1 MATTKKRLLSLV
13 MAVVMAFS
21 LLPISVL
28 AANESD
34 VKKQTTE
41 QIVNKG
47 GTSYY
52 MANGSDGSASNYD
65 VSVTK
70 ELTATGVENEFNVKV
85 NVTYK
90 NATTT
95 TQSADAATTLI
106 IDTSGSMDYCAECGN
121 DSMEESYKWHQYCPD
136 GSGKEYV
143 RGEWVSTSK
152 YNGYYACA
160 NCGKRERNHNSELVT
175 TYECSDCGSTQSRI
189 MAAQAAACAFLDSY
203 ASGAQ
208 AGTHRYV
215 SLVTFAQSANSRDLD
230 TQTSGKQY
238 WVDVTDAT
246 ALQRAKDV
254 INGLSASGGTNTSG
268 GVMLANNLFTQK
280 SVNSQVAGIDNKF
293 AVLLTDG
300 QPTYRRDASS
310 NDVGS
315 ISKDGGNGSETS
327 SSNSRAVENTC
338 KTLVN
343 STGVDLFA
351 ISYGLS
357 GNIVNGSGT
366 TKTITSWL
374 QDDCYVGKRPADDPT
389 NPNRSDV
396 FLAGNS
402 AALNSAFSSI
412 LNSIEQSGSTGE
424 AAGDIVSGG
433 AVETKDKC
441 IGFVQFTSANGATQA
456 DGEIVWNLA
465 GAAKDT
471 TGVPEGYT
479 SYTMTY
485 KVRLDN
491 TQDGFV
497 EGQAYS
503 TGAASFTYQDAST
516 GNEYTKTSPAPIV
529 KGYLGSLVF
538 NKVSHHTVNG
548 EQQKLPGAKFTLT
561 STTAA
566 PSIIR
571 EASSSAEE
579 GHKGE
584 VLFDETIPSGYT
596 YTMKEFPAPEGYV
609 ANDSE
614 WAVTVNYGEVTITSV
629 KGDDLSEGGSVVN
642 KLAQTYKDLTLTKSW
657 YMPANPQGGESTQP
671 IYVNVYQDGGSEAF
685 ATLYLNGSTATVNN
699 CADSNVRVAA
709 TQNTTTKYWE
719 YTLTVPDN
727 NPENGGSHTYTISEP
742 TLNGFDQS
750 GSGLA
755 LINTATG
762 KTSIYVEKEWI
773 LPEGVELTLPRT
785 VQVEVLRNGESF
797 GDGGHTY
804 LDVDSSK
811 ATGNTAASLELDL
824 YDSNGEYYTYTVSE
838 ITASSYQL
846 VGITGSGS
854 AADPF
859 VITNTVANETAPVT
873 VSKTWQDAG
882 DDSKRPAAISVQL
895 LRDGAA
901 YGSAVELKGESWSHE
916 FGNLPKYSF
925 LDKDGNDTTDLSKVA
940 SVKVH
945 TYTVQELGDFDGYTS
960 SANGLTLTNTR
971 QENGA
976 ITVTKY
982 WEDGITGGHTGSVV
996 VRLNDGATYED
1007 KTLNEGNGWT
1017 ASWEGVPQYD
1027 ATGNKITYTVSEVS
1041 GPANYVPVIS
1051 YGENNES
1058 AEFVNGEASVT
1069 ITNTPNGSEDTTSVT
1084 VNKTWN
1090 HPAGYTAPGATF
1102 TLYQAKEDGSEKVA
1116 YAYPADAECT
1126 NPAENVTG
1134 SYTFTNLPK
1143 YYFEQNAETGES
1155 VAVAYVYTVVESPV
1169 TNANGDAYTSSHAV
1183 EDGQDGSRTYN
1194 FVNTITGSVSVQVS
1208 KEWIDLL
1215 AGSDSSRAAQATIQL
1230 ERSTDNA
1237 NWETMA
1243 GKTVSTNV
1251 DKTFTP
1257 WSGLEKYD
1265 ANGQL
1270 YIYRVTEQTV
1280 MGYETPVISDDL
1292 DNSANFA
1299 FEVTNKLAQSTTG
1312 AFTVTKNW
1320 VDGSAANADRPA
1332 ITLTLKQGASAYGTV
1347 TVAGDGTVAVDEG
1360 GKLSADQVSA
1370 NVNTTNNSWTV
1381 YFNGLDLYDIGAS
1394 SVTAYVYSI
1403 EEASVEGYQST
1414 TVNHENSNSALITNT
1429 LTQGVKDAT
1438 VTKIWRDPTNN
1449 HPDVT
1454 FTLSAKTASGASVT
1468 TVGGAA
1474 LPTTIVL
1481 TQDAAKANES
1491 DSDNIYLAEDADSN
1505 NWSYTVSG
1513 LPKYNDNR
1521 SEIFYTF
1528 DEPTAPAGYTKEALM
1543 KNGEVV
1549 PNAFVNIIEQEII
1562 PVAGTKAW
1570 NRTVEGD
1577 YYVPGAVEGIYVA
1590 LYRDDNQLVPES
1602 ELAEGITNPLYVT
1615 KGDGDTDALWSFSF
1629 GDLEK
1634 YDVDGDGHEYS
1645 YSVSEVYYETV
1656 EGQQVLRKVENNGSI
1671 VYGTDTYKVTY
1682 GGNNAISNAY
1692 DQPQKYWYRVDT
1704 SYTTVQSGTT
1714 VFSYSAAGT
1723 VQEFEGPGTLS
1734 VDPADYAALNGI
1746 PFEYVSANTR
1756 AFIDVKDGEDTPLEF
1771 TGDVSVTV
1779 DQINRVY
1786 VIHLEYVRTL
1796 YKLTTNYYYE
1806 GTTNEVHPST
1816 TDPGQLTGV
1825 VTDVKDY
1832 KDPGKYTA
1840 TEAFTTER
1848 KQAPAGYEI
1857 VRVTLRNGTGEV
1869 QTVEVKDGSVT
1880 FPDGG
1885 NFNSADV
1892 TVTYYYD
1899 KITAEHQ
1906 TVGAE
1911 VTFTK
1916 KGDSGETASSGSNSQ
1931 IAANAVFGLYSDA
1944 ACETLVKEISI
1955 GADGKLTITAGK
1967 GLATDLAEGS
1977 YYLKETAAPTG
1988 YVIGTETVYAIAV
2001 ASSDTS
2007 YWSNNVWYPQTTWTI
2022 TVDGGTAG
2030 NIDVVNNMLKETYS
2044 VEYYFE
2050 TGVNSNTYTQKSEY
2064 PDKTDLVIT
2073 YFDTIFS
2080 SDYELGKDGMGL
2092 VPDGYSLNE
2101 AKTGPKTLTYAMVTG
2116 DPAQKVIKLYYDLD
2130 MTQREDL
2137 SVTKSWIG
2145 EEKTATVGLY
2155 ETVDGVETL
2164 SERTD
2169 AVKTIVSN
2177 ATWSDLDEYT
2187 DGGKAITYAVYE
2199 IVANSDGTYTKV
2211 ASGDTVTIDG
2221 VKYLV
2226 SYKDNSITNRELRSV
2241 TVTKAWS
2248 DSTPDAEKAEVSLQL
2263 YAGQTQVKSN
2273 ALNMAVGDAD
2283 GVITLNTTAG
2293 YSVTYSDLYATDEQG
2308 NRLTYSV
2315 KELDASGNP
2324 VEAGK
2329 RITLGGVNF
2338 IVSYSGTTVTNTKEL
2353 GAIIVTKS
2361 FEGVSA
2367 LGGDFLITVKNG
2379 TGASAE
2385 TVALLS
2391 VDGRTVNGQQTMK
2404 PTSGDGKT
2412 APYSWYITGLP
2423 TANTYYAAESGEEIA
2438 NYTLQSGTL
2447 RSGSTTV
2454 DANKAIA
2461 LKNIYLRDTVTMTIT
2476 KDVTGDL
2483 SEQDFARNSFTFK
2496 VYEGGSLVKT
2506 VFLPKA
2512 DNSTNSADW
2521 QEEFPVNTN
2530 TTYTVVEEG
2539 GSRDGFVLKVNGGED
2554 TTAHRTLTKDV
2565 GTASVTASYTNDYDQ
2580 RFVDHNQ
2587 GSFRIEKKDAGN
2599 NNAAMAGV
2607 EFNLY
2612 TDADCKTLV
2621 QMGAGT
2627 SNKTDDEGK
2636 LTINIP
2642 ESYLTGTEQTF
2653 YLKETVPAGY
2663 VDNGTV
2669 WTVKATKPADNAGEP
2684 AVKITLND
2692 NKTFFD
2698 RVYTWLM
2705 GIEDSNWANGVLTVY
2720 NTMEE
2725 YTITVKKVDGT
2736 GAALKGAAFTLDTAA
2751 LTADSTGTVFTS
2763 GKLSYSTESMTIAE
2777 STTPAGYDGITS
2789 DILVAYDVQNGK
2801 VAGLKAADG
2810 ATLPT
2815 GVTIDGFTVTVKN
2828 TKRTVANLPVPASF
2842 SIHKVDSADATV
2854 ANDLEGVGFTL
2865 YQADGETV
2873 YKAEEKTGATGL
2885 AAFTGLQTD
2894 GTYVLKET
2902 TALEGYTASS
2912 KTWTVT
2918 VSHTTS
2924 AEEVNGDNNWQSKDI
2939 YSVSVKLNDAEQL
2952 DAQKQMTVVNT
2963 RDTGKI
2969 TVGKTS
2975 NFTGTYSIGVY
2986 TYDAEA
2992 ETKYTLVDTA
3002 ASLTINSEAQK
3013 PTADFAGLPTGT
3025 YYVKEA
3031 DAGKL
3036 HHSLQTTY
3044 TVNGAA
3050 AAVNAD
3056 GYVEVKV
3063 EKDAQIEVI
3072 CDNQYTY
3079 VPNYTTISVEKVWSD
3094 DENRDGNRPDSV
3106 TVSIADKNG
3115 SNVVKELVITKNAE
3129 GKYTSEHRFDA
3140 NGYTA
3145 PYTVTELG
3153 YTRGETFT
3161 AASDESFEYTISY
3174 LSGEGD
3180 AAKTDGTVVD
3190 GKITI
3195 TNSYEPETLVI
3206 PVVKS
3211 WSGEYA
3217 GQNIKSV
3224 TLELY
3229 ADGEPTGVVVELTAD
3244 NAVEGVRGK
3253 WFGLFES
3260 NYNAETETGYTIYR
3274 NSEGKA
3280 ITYSVKEI
3288 KLGDHTMT
3296 GNSWGY
3302 WSVTTGTSTANT
3314 ALPEGWNTD
3323 LAEDALVLTV
3333 NNRYHVPSDPYDPE
3347 DPEDPPV
3354 EIPDDPTPGG
3364 DKPVIDEEPGEEP
3377 TEIEDEP
3384 TPTGPAPKTGDV
3396 SGIWVALA
3404 SVSACGIAA
3413 LSIFG
3418 KRKKEEDQ

>member
-1 MATTKKRLLSLV
+1 MATTRKRLLSLV
-13 MAVVMAFS
+13 MAVIMAFS

-106 IDTSGSMDYCAECGN
+106 IDTSGSMDYCAECGQN
-121 DSMEESYKWHQYCPD
+121 SMEEHTEWHQYCPD

-310 NDVGS
+310 NDVDS

-396 FLAGNS
+396 FMAGNS

-497 EGQAYS
+497 EGEEYS
-503 TGAASFTYQDAST
+503 AGAASFTYQDAST

-548 EQQKLPGAKFTLT
+548 KQLLLPGAKFTLT
-561 STTAA
+561 STSTN
-566 PSIIR
+566 PSIVR
-571 EASSSAEE
+571 EATSSAEE

-629 KGDDLSEGGSVVN
+629 KGDELSDGGSVVN

-838 ITASSYQL
+838 VTASTYQL
-846 VGITGSGS
+846 VSITGEGS
-854 AADPF
+854 QAEPF
-859 VITNTVANETAPVT
+859 VITNTVANETVPVT

-882 DDSKRPAAISVQL
+882 DGSKRPAFISVQL
-895 LRDGAA
+895 LQDGAA
-901 YGSAVELKGESWSHE
+901 YGSAVELRGESWSHE

-925 LDKDGNDTTDLSKVA
+925 LDQNGKETTDLSKVV
-940 SVKVH
+940 SVKAH

-960 SANGLTLTNTR
+960 SAEGLTLTNTR
-971 QENGA
+971 QETGS

-996 VRLNDGATYED
+996 VRLNDGTAYED
-1007 KTLNEGNGWT
+1007 KTLNEGNDWT
-1017 ASWEGVPQYD
+1017 ASWENVPLFD

-1041 GPANYVPVIS
+1041 GPENYVPVIS
-1051 YGENNES
+1051 YGDNDETS
-1058 AEFVNGEASVT
+1058 AVFVNGAASVA
-1069 ITNTPNGSEDTTSVT
+1069 ITNTPDGSGETTSVT

-1090 HPAGYTAPGATF
+1090 HPSGYTAPGATF
-1102 TLYQAKEDGSEKVA
+1102 TLYQEKEDGSEKTA
-1116 YAYPADAECT
+1116 YVYPADAGCT
-1126 NPAENVTG
+1126 NPAENVTNT
-1134 SYTFTNLPK
+1134 YTFTNLPK
-1143 YYFEQNAETGES
+1143 YYFEQDEETGES
-1155 VAVAYVYTVVESPV
+1155 IAVPYRYTVVESSV
-1169 TNANGDAYTSSHAV
+1169 TNANGDAYTSSVTTETGA
-1183 EDGQDGSRTYN
+1183 DGNVIYN

-1215 AGSDSSRAAQATIQL
+1215 AGSDSSRKAQAELQL
-1230 ERSTDNA
+1230 ERSTDNV
-1237 NWETMA
+1237 NWEAMT

-1265 ANGQL
+1265 ASGRL
-1270 YIYRVTEQTV
+1270 YSYRVTEKAI

-1292 DNSANFA
+1292 DSSANFE
-1299 FEVTNKLAQSTTG
+1299 FKVTNKLAQSTTG

-1332 ITLTLKQGASAYGTV
+1332 ITLKLKQGTSVYGTV
-1347 TVAGDGTVAVDEG
+1347 TVAGNGTVTLADG
-1360 GKLSADQVSA
+1360 SKLAADQVSA

-1381 YFNGLDLYDIGAS
+1381 YFNELPLYNIGAS

-1403 EEASVEGYQST
+1403 EEASVEGYQSS

-1438 VTKIWRDPTNN
+1438 VTKLWVDPTNE

-1454 FTLSAKTASGASVT
+1454 FSLNARLASGAPVT
-1468 TVGGAA
+1468 TVDGAA

-1481 TQDAAKANES
+1481 TQDKEKANAD
-1491 DSDNIYLAEDADSN
+1491 DSDNIYLAVGAGTNE
-1505 NWSYTVSG
+1505 WSYTISG

-1528 DEPTAPAGYTKEALM
+1528 DEPTAPEGYTKKALEVEG
-1543 KNGEVV
+1543 KVV
-1549 PNAFVNIIEQEII
+1549 PNAFVNTIEQATVS
-1562 PVAGTKAW
+1562 VAGTKAW
-1570 NRTVEGD
+1570 DRTVEGD
-1577 YYVPGAVEGIYVA
+1577 YYVPGTVEGIYVA
-1590 LYRDDNQLVPES
+1590 LYRDNNQLVPES
-1602 ELAEGITNPLYVT
+1602 ELAEGVTNPLYVT

-1629 GDLEK
+1629 GNLNK
-1634 YDVDGDGHEYS
+1634 YAVDGDGHEYS

-1671 VYGTDTYKVTY
+1671 VFGNDTYDVTY
-1682 GGNNAISNAY
+1682 GENNSISNTFN
-1692 DQPQKYWYRVDT
+1692 QPQKYWYRVDT

-1714 VFSYSAAGT
+1714 IFSYSSAGT
-1723 VQEFEGPGTLS
+1723 VQEFAGPGTLS
-1734 VDPADYAALNGI
+1734 VDPADYAALKGI
-1746 PFEYVSANTR
+1746 PFEYVSDNTR

-1779 DQINRVY
+1779 DQINQVY

-1796 YKLTTNYYYE
+1796 YKLTTNYQYLTPQTIN
-1806 GTTNEVHPST
+1806 GEVTSEVYPST
-1816 TDPGQLTGV
+1816 TDPVQQTGET
-1825 VTDVKDY
+1825 TDVEKY
-1832 KDPGKYTA
+1832 VDPGKYTA
-1840 TEAFTTER
+1840 TQAFTTER
-1848 KQAPAGYEI
+1848 KSAPAGYEI
-1857 VRVTLRNGTGEV
+1857 VKVTLRNGTGEV
-1869 QTVEVKDGSVT
+1869 QTVEVKDGSIT
-1880 FPDGG
+1880 FPDRG

-1892 TVTYYYD
+1892 TVTYYYE

-1906 TVGAE
+1906 TIGDQ

-1916 KGDSGETASSGSNSQ
+1916 KGDGGEIVSSSNNNQ
-1931 IAANAVFGLYSDA
+1931 ITTNAVFGLFSDA
-1944 ACETLVKEISI
+1944 SCAKESFIKELSI
-1955 GADGKLTITAGK
+1955 GTDGKLTITAGK
-1967 GLATDLAEGS
+1967 GQTTDLGAGT

-1988 YVIGTETVYAIAV
+1988 YVIGAETVYKIVV
-2001 ASSDTS
+2001 ASNDTS
-2007 YWSNNVWYPQTTWTI
+2007 HWSGNVWYPETTWTI
-2022 TVDGGTAG
+2022 TVDGKTVS
-2030 NIDVVNNMLKETYS
+2030 NTDVVNNMLKDTYS

-2050 TGVNSNTYTQKSEY
+2050 TGVNSNAYTQKSEY
-2064 PDKTDLVIT
+2064 PNKTDLVIT
-2073 YFDTIFS
+2073 YFDTIS
-2080 SDYELGKDGMGL
+2080 SSAYELGKDGMGL
-2092 VPDGYSLNE
+2092 VPEGYSLNA

-2116 DPAQKVIKLYYDLD
+2116 NPAQNVIKLYYDLD

-2145 EEKTATVGLY
+2145 QAKTATVGLF

-2164 SERTD
+2164 STRSD
-2169 AVKTIVSN
+2169 AVKTITSN
-2177 ATWSDLDEYT
+2177 ATWSNLDEYT
-2187 DGGKAITYAVYE
+2187 DGGKAITYAAYE
-2199 IVANSDGTYTKV
+2199 VVDNGNGTYTKLT
-2211 ASGDTVTIDG
+2211 SGDTVTIDG

-2226 SYKDNSITNRELRSV
+2226 SYADNSITNRELRSV

-2248 DSTPDAEKAEVSLQL
+2248 GTSDAEKAEVSLKL
-2263 YAGQTQVKSN
+2263 YAGQTQVKAN
-2273 ALNMAVGDAD
+2273 ALNVAVGDEN
-2283 GVITLNTTAG
+2283 GIITLNTDKG

-2308 NRLTYSV
+2308 NRLAYSV
-2315 KELDASGNP
+2315 QELDASGNA
-2324 VEAGK
+2324 VAAGK
-2329 RITLGGVNF
+2329 RITLNGVNF
-2338 IVSYSGTTVTNTKEL
+2338 TVGYSGTTVTNTKEL
-2353 GAIIVTKS
+2353 GSIFVTKS
-2361 FEGVSA
+2361 FEGIDA

-2379 TGASAE
+2379 TGDSAE

-2404 PTSGDGKT
+2404 PSSGDGKT
-2412 APYSWYITGLP
+2412 TAYSWQITGLP
-2423 TANTYYAAESGEEIA
+2423 TANTYYAAESGEEVA
-2438 NYTLQSGTL
+2438 NYTLQADTV

-2461 LKNIYLRDTVTMTIT
+2461 LKNVYLRD
-2476 KDVTGDL
+2476 
-2483 SEQDFARNSFTFK
+2483 N
-2496 VYEGGSLVKT
+2496 
-2506 VFLPKA
+2506 
-2512 DNSTNSADW
+2512 
-2521 QEEFPVNTN
+2521 
-2530 TTYTVVEEG
+2530 
-2539 GSRDGFVLKVNGGED
+2539 
-2554 TTAHRTLTKDV
+2554 
-2565 GTASVTASYTNDYDQ
+2565 
-2580 RFVDHNQ
+2580 
-2587 GSFRIEKKDAGN
+2587 
-2599 NNAAMAGV
+2599 
-2607 EFNLY
+2607 
-2612 TDADCKTLV
+2612 
-2621 QMGAGT
+2621 
-2627 SNKTDDEGK
+2627 
-2636 LTINIP
+2636 
-2642 ESYLTGTEQTF
+2642 
-2653 YLKETVPAGY
+2653 
-2663 VDNGTV
+2663 
-2669 WTVKATKPADNAGEP
+2669 
-2684 AVKITLND
+2684 
-2692 NKTFFD
+2692 
-2698 RVYTWLM
+2698 
-2705 GIEDSNWANGVLTVY
+2705 
-2720 NTMEE
+2720 
-2725 YTITVKKVDGT
+2725 
-2736 GAALKGAAFTLDTAA
+2736 
-2751 LTADSTGTVFTS
+2751 
-2763 GKLSYSTESMTIAE
+2763 
-2777 STTPAGYDGITS
+2777 
-2789 DILVAYDVQNGK
+2789 
-2801 VAGLKAADG
+2801 
-2810 ATLPT
+2810 
-2815 GVTIDGFTVTVKN
+2815 
-2828 TKRTVANLPVPASF
+2828 
-2842 SIHKVDSADATV
+2842 
-2854 ANDLEGVGFTL
+2854 
-2865 YQADGETV
+2865 
-2873 YKAEEKTGATGL
+2873 
-2885 AAFTGLQTD
+2885 
-2894 GTYVLKET
+2894 
-2902 TALEGYTASS
+2902 
-2912 KTWTVT
+2912 
-2918 VSHTTS
+2918 
-2924 AEEVNGDNNWQSKDI
+2924 
-2939 YSVSVKLNDAEQL
+2939 
-2952 DAQKQMTVVNT
+2952 
-2963 RDTGKI
+2963 GKI

-2975 NFTGTYSIGVY
+2975 NHNGTYSIGVY
-2986 TYDAEA
+2986 TYDAE
-2992 ETKYTLVDTA
+2992 TGYTLEGTA
-3002 ASLTINSEAQK
+3002 ASLTVGAENQK
-3013 PTADFAGLPTGT
+3013 PTADFTNLPTGT
-3025 YYVKEA
+3025 YYVKEFN
-3031 DAGKL
+3031 AGKA
-3036 HHSLQTTY
+3036 HYSLETTY
-3044 TVNGAA
+3044 TVNGKAA
-3050 AAVNAD
+3050 TANAA
-3056 GYVEVKV
+3056 GYVEVKL

-3079 VPNYTTISVEKVWSD
+3079 VPSPTTLSIDKVWND
-3094 DENRDGNRPDSV
+3094 GENRDGNRPDSI
-3106 TVSIADKNG
+3106 TVSITDKNG
-3115 SNVVKELVITKNAE
+3115 NNVVKELIVTKDAE
-3129 GKYTSEHRFDA
+3129 GKYTASHTFDA

-3153 YTRGETFT
+3153 YTRGETYT
-3161 AASDESFEYTISY
+3161 AASAEGFEYTIAY

-3180 AAKTDGTVVD
+3180 AAKTDGTVVN

-3195 TNSYEPETLVI
+3195 TNSYEPETLAI

-3211 WSGEYA
+3211 WSGDYA
-3217 GQNIKSV
+3217 SRNIKSV

-3229 ADGEPTGVVVELTAD
+3229 ANGEPTGLVVELTGD
-3244 NAVEGVRGK
+3244 NAVEGVKGK

-3260 NYNAETETGYTIYR
+3260 NYDAETETGYTIYR

-3296 GNSWGY
+3296 GSSWGY
-3302 WSVTTGTSTANT
+3302 WTVTTGTSTAST
-3314 ALPEGWNTD
+3314 ALPEGWNPD
-3323 LAEDALVLTV
+3323 LELAEDALVLTV
-3333 NNRYHVPSDPYDPE
+3333 NNRYHVPSDPDDPE
-3347 DPEDPPV
+3347 DPPKDPEKPPV
-3354 EIPDDPTPGG
+3354 EIPDEPTPGG
-3364 DKPVIDEEPGEEP
+3364 DKPVIPDEPGDEP

-3404 SVSACGIAA
+3404 SISACGIAA

-3418 KRKKEEDQ
+3418 KRKKEEEQ